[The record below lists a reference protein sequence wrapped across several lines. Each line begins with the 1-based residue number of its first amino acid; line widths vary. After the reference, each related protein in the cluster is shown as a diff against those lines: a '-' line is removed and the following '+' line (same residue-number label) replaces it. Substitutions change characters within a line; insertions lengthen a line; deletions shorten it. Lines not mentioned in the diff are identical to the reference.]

1 LLQSPGEDVAK
12 SRLSRR
18 LPPAGIYQKLCF
30 CLRRF
35 SSQRRAPPLR
45 GALVAGVVIA
55 RAMGTLVY
63 ASVCHFEPPVDAKT
77 K

>member
-1 LLQSPGEDVAK
+1 
-12 SRLSRR
+12 
-18 LPPAGIYQKLCF
+18 
-30 CLRRF
+30 LRRF

-63 ASVCHFEPPVDAKT
+63 ASVCHIEPPVDAKT

>member
-1 LLQSPGEDVAK
+1 
-12 SRLSRR
+12 
-18 LPPAGIYQKLCF
+18 
-30 CLRRF
+30 LRRF

-55 RAMGTLVY
+55 RATG